1 MKSSQENVQDLETK
15 LLLTTVKKPVS
26 QRDAIVQFD
35 YWVPMEGTCTKWLYD
50 KLCIIALFVKF
61 RQKCMVIIIYYDH
74 YTIAFHEV

>member
-35 YWVPMEGTCTKWLYD
+35 YWVPMEGMCTK
-50 KLCIIALFVKF
+50 
-61 RQKCMVIIIYYDH
+61 
-74 YTIAFHEV
+74 